1 MDMTFKQFLYNFEES
16 NGHHPNWGG
25 ARKHHTH
32 RTQIKKMIPKTI
44 NMNPKVRSPRKEVKN
59 HISKLFKF

>member
-1 MDMTFKQFLYNFEES
+1 MTFKQFLHNFEES

-25 ARKHHTH
+25 DRSSH
-32 RTQIKKMIPKTI
+32 RSQIRRMIPKKI
-44 NMNPKVRSPRKEVKN
+44 NNIPKVRSPRKEVKK